1 MLVLLEPP
9 VLLEILDDVEVSL
22 TFIARSDL
30 QSIGL
35 EVPLIVLRALET
47 DFIYLETANLHLIF
61 SVVAVESELRSQE
74 GRVAIRQLDSDSP
87 NTSMHSLVD
96 GD

>member
-22 TFIARSDL
+22 PFIARSDL

-35 EVPLIVLRALET
+35 EVPRILHRALET
-47 DFIYLETANLHLIF
+47 DFVDFKVFHLHLIF
-61 SVVAVESELRSQE
+61 SVVAVEIEIRSQE
-74 GRVAIRQLDSDSP
+74 GRVVICHLDSDSA

-96 GD
+96 GN